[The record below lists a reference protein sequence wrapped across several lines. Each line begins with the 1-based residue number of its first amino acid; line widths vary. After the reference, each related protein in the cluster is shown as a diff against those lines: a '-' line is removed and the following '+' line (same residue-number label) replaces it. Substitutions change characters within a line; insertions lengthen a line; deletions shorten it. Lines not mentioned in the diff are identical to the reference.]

1 MAKELTG
8 KIVLVTGAS
17 SGIGRAMA
25 LAVAAAGAQ
34 VALVGRSRERLQEV
48 ADLIG
53 PDALVLPGDLG
64 QPAEVE
70 RLAAEALKAFGRIDV
85 LLPNA
90 GLYIPGT
97 VAEGNP
103 DDWEVLM
110 EVNVNSVFRL
120 IHALLPQMVARASG
134 DIVVTS

>member
-8 KIVLVTGAS
+8 KTVLVTGAS

-25 LAVAAAGAQ
+25 LAVAAAGAK

-70 RLAAEALKAFGRIDV
+70 RLPCMRHVMNRTLRAVFKITQCGMEYRQVEDAGRALHNLVGPIDRDCHGLGIRAANRPAAAACLC
-85 LLPNA
+85 
-90 GLYIPGT
+90 Y
-97 VAEGNP
+97 
-103 DDWEVLM
+103 
-110 EVNVNSVFRL
+110 
-120 IHALLPQMVARASG
+120 
-134 DIVVTS
+134 

>member
-64 QPAEVE
+64 QPAEVGNVE
-70 RLAAEALKAFGRIDV
+70 VKAILLSTLKL
-85 LLPNA
+85 LLPVRMFQQKLSRCA
-90 GLYIPGT
+90 
-97 VAEGNP
+97 
-103 DDWEVLM
+103 
-110 EVNVNSVFRL
+110 
-120 IHALLPQMVARASG
+120 
-134 DIVVTS
+134 